1 MREGKE
7 QERSPENGDDETK
20 FGMWIVKFLYLFF
33 SCSSLP
39 INFLFIFL
47 KLIPKLLFR
56 SALSIILL
64 ALWMGSVW
72 WWNKFLLPSPYEWKS
87 FFEGCWFLD
96 GSFPFSEKQQGIRF
110 SVGNIQRLLMLT
122 RWTNTRNTAVFMSH
136 ELHYG
141 LFRQIRCLLIH
152 HFQSRLMTVDFLTTL
167 AVVSRS

>member
-1 MREGKE
+1 MNCKI
-7 QERSPENGDDETK
+7 S
-20 FGMWIVKFLYLFF
+20 
-33 SCSSLP
+33 
-39 INFLFIFL
+39 LFIFFM
-47 KLIPKLLFR
+47 LIFTHQFPVYFSKTYPKIVISFGSFHNSPCFMNGKCLVMEQV
-56 SALSIILL
+56 SSSL
-64 ALWMGSVW
+64 ALWMEV
-72 WWNKFLLPSPYEWKS
+72 

-136 ELHYG
+136 DLHYG